1 MREPI
6 FPAWFPDHR
15 LQCFLSAAWK
25 IPSARSHR
33 GVKCSVTQTPL
44 TCEDT
49 HVHTQIHHTLFMQKV
64 WCERVDGEIVLFGKV
79 ETVRW
84 CHAIVVQE
92 YTLFLLLIHYSVQ
105 AQWTYFH
112 LRGQRIGGWCRILVG
127 AIFGAKVNIPPPAP
141 SRDSPPTQCTGGLQM
156 PSNAECINP
165 PVALHVCIG
174 FGHWHIQPSDF
185 WLHKWRNQLCWRISL
200 IIEDSQGNKRES

>member
-1 MREPI
+1 MRSIQKQDWCGSQYSQPGCHL
-6 FPAWFPDHR
+6 PDHR

-92 YTLFLLLIHYSVQ
+92 YTPCLLLVHYSVQ

-112 LRGQRIGGWCRILVG
+112 LRGQRIGGWV
-127 AIFGAKVNIPPPAP
+127 VQDP
-141 SRDSPPTQCTGGLQM
+141 SGSHIWCQSQYPTTSSIARLSSYSM
-156 PSNAECINP
+156 HWRPSNALKCR
-165 PVALHVCIG
+165 VH
-174 FGHWHIQPSDF
+174 
-185 WLHKWRNQLCWRISL
+185 
-200 IIEDSQGNKRES
+200 

>member
-1 MREPI
+1 MTHVVFAVPHVLLVWGVSKSRI
-6 FPAWFPDHR
+6 DAG
-15 LQCFLSAAWK
+15 AN
-25 IPSARSHR
+25 IPSLVATSLITGCNVSSQQRETFPRPPCHR

-92 YTLFLLLIHYSVQ
+92 YTPCLLLVHYSVQ

-112 LRGQRIGGWCRILVG
+112 LRGQRIGGWV
-127 AIFGAKVNIPPPAP
+127 VQDP
-141 SRDSPPTQCTGGLQM
+141 SGSHIWCQSQYPTTSSIARLSSYSM
-156 PSNAECINP
+156 HWRPSNALKCR
-165 PVALHVCIG
+165 VH
-174 FGHWHIQPSDF
+174 
-185 WLHKWRNQLCWRISL
+185 
-200 IIEDSQGNKRES
+200 